1 MTPAKEGHVAE
12 DGGIFLGIESSCD
25 ETGVGIVAGGSRLL
39 GQALAS
45 SAALQ
50 QAYGGIVPEVAA
62 REHVT
67 ALPALVDLALQQA
80 GVDPQDLTAV
90 AVTMGPGLVGSL
102 LVGMTA
108 AKSLAL
114 AWSRPLLGI
123 HHLEAHLYANA
134 LVEPIQFP
142 NLALLVSGGHTGL
155 WLWRGH
161 GDWLLV
167 AETRDD
173 AAGEALDKGA
183 RLLGL
188 PYPGGPAVEQLA
200 QHATDLSLE
209 LPVAEPAD
217 GGLDFSFSGLKTALA
232 QGLGRGGATPADWA
246 RALQDAVV
254 AQIVSRVKRAWTRW
268 PVHHVYLAG
277 GVAANGA
284 LRTRLAAWAREAGV
298 TLHVP
303 PPAYCTDNGAMVAAA
318 AAFRYQLDSPEPWSL
333 APRVPY
339 PLGRPVD
346 AEA

>member
-1 MTPAKEGHVAE
+1 MTPKQEAHVAKG
-12 DGGIFLGIESSCD
+12 DGIFLGIESSCD
-25 ETGVGIVAGGSRLL
+25 ETGVGVVAGGTRLL

-50 QAYGGIVPEVAA
+50 KAYGGIVPEVAA
-62 REHVT
+62 REHVS
-67 ALPALVDLALQQA
+67 ALPALVDLALRQA
-80 GVDPQDLTAV
+80 GVGPSDLTAI
-90 AVTMGPGLVGSL
+90 AVTIGPGLVGSL

-114 AWSRPLLGI
+114 AWDRPLIGV

-134 LVEPIQFP
+134 LVEPIHFP

-161 GDWLLV
+161 GDWLSL

-188 PYPGGPAVEQLA
+188 PYPGGPALEELA
-200 QHATDLSLE
+200 RGATNATVE

-232 QGLGRGGATPADWA
+232 QGLARGGPSPAEWA

-254 AQIVSRVKRAWTRW
+254 AQIVSRVERAWRRW
-268 PVHHVYLAG
+268 PVRHLYVAG

-284 LRTRLAAWAREAGV
+284 LRTRLANWAERSQV

-318 AAFRYQLDSPEPWSL
+318 AAWLYRPNSPAPWSIG
-333 APRVPY
+333 PRVPF